1 MHEQKGHS
9 NVRITVVK
17 KTLIG
22 RVLERKKRR
31 GAAIGDVDLKDM
43 LKSILKWANEFV
55 PSRSGSILL
64 DDPILDN
71 KSKKPGRLYFMACY
85 GKGSASLTGTYLNIE
100 NGIAGKTYR
109 TGRANM
115 CRDVTKSKTFFSEI
129 DTKIK
134 HHTKSMVCVPITIQ
148 GSTIGVLE
156 LINRLGKPNYS
167 QKDLT
172 LLKIFA
178 GYTSTLIQNSLDAKR
193 FSELSIRDN
202 LTGLYNDRYFFKRLS
217 QELGKSA
224 KSGKDLSIIF
234 MDLDNFKQINDTH
247 GHLAGSQLL
256 TEVGKVIY
264 ELVDKA
270 PYEIV
275 PLRYGGDEFT
285 LVMPQTDV
293 EFAKVFAESIRKEIE
308 EHTFLARNVPGRTG
322 ALKIKGVITASLGVA
337 SLNKNVSKRL
347 KKRNNIRE
355 ALIKAA
361 DTAMYRSKNNGKNK
375 VTVAPK
381 ASD

>member
-1 MHEQKGHS
+1 M
-9 NVRITVVK
+9 RITVAK
-17 KTLIG
+17 KTLIS

-31 GAAIGDVDLKDM
+31 GAAKTDVDLKEM
-43 LKSILKWANEFV
+43 LKSILTWANEFV

-64 DDPILDN
+64 DDPVLN
-71 KSKKPGRLYFMACY
+71 YKSRKPGKLYFMACY
-85 GKGSASLTGTYLNIE
+85 GTGSALLTGTHLNIE
-100 NGIAGKTYR
+100 DGIAGKTYR

-115 CRDVTKSKTFFSEI
+115 CKDVSKSKTFFSEI
-129 DTKIK
+129 DSQIK

-148 GSTIGVLE
+148 GTTIGVLE
-156 LINRLGKPNYS
+156 LINRQGKPSYTN
-167 QKDLT
+167 KDLT

-193 FSELSIRDN
+193 FSELSMRDN
-202 LTGLYNDRYFFKRLS
+202 LTGLFNDRYFFKRLS

-224 KSGKDLSIIF
+224 RSGKDLSLIF

-256 TEVGKVIY
+256 TEVGRIIH
-264 ELVDKA
+264 ELVDNA

-285 LVMPQTDV
+285 LVMPHTDV
-293 EFAKVFAESIRKEIE
+293 KFAKIFAESIRKEIE

-337 SLNKNVSKRL
+337 SLNKNVNKRL

-361 DTAMYRSKNNGKNK
+361 DTAMYKSKHNGKNK

>member
-1 MHEQKGHS
+1 M
-9 NVRITVVK
+9 RITVVK
-17 KTLIG
+17 KALIS
-22 RVLERKKRR
+22 RVLERKKRH
-31 GAAIGDVDLKDM
+31 GIVGGGDIDLKDM

-55 PSRSGSILL
+55 PSKSGSILL
-64 DDPILDN
+64 DDPILDHRL
-71 KSKKPGRLYFMACY
+71 KKPGKLYFMACF
-85 GKGSASLTGTYLNIE
+85 GTGSASLTGSHLNIE
-100 NGIAGKTYR
+100 DGIAGKTYR

-115 CRDVTKSKTFFSEI
+115 CKDVSKSRAFFSEI
-129 DTKIK
+129 DRKIQ
-134 HHTKSMVCVPITIQ
+134 HRTKSMVCVPITIQ
-148 GSTIGVLE
+148 GTTIGVLE
-156 LINRLGKPNYS
+156 LINRVGKPNYS

-193 FSELSIRDN
+193 FSDLSVRDN

-217 QELGKSA
+217 LELGKSA
-224 KSGKDLSIIF
+224 RTGKDISIIF
-234 MDLDNFKQINDTH
+234 MDLDNFKQINDSH

-256 TEVGKVIY
+256 TEVGKIIH
-264 ELVDKA
+264 ELVDNA
-270 PYEIV
+270 PYDIV

-293 EFAKVFAESIRKEIE
+293 QFATLFAESLRKEIE
-308 EHTFLARNVPGRTG
+308 DHTFLATNVPGRTG
-322 ALKIKGVITASLGVA
+322 ALKIKGIITASLGVA

-361 DTAMYRSKNNGKNK
+361 DTAMYKSKNTGKNK

>member
-1 MHEQKGHS
+1 
-9 NVRITVVK
+9 VRITVVK
-17 KTLIG
+17 KALIS
-22 RVLERKKRR
+22 RVLERKKRH
-31 GAAIGDVDLKDM
+31 GIVGGGDIDLKDM

-55 PSRSGSILL
+55 PSKSGSILL
-64 DDPILDN
+64 DDPILDHRL
-71 KSKKPGRLYFMACY
+71 KKPGKLYFMACF
-85 GKGSASLTGTYLNIE
+85 GTGSASLTGSHLNIE
-100 NGIAGKTYR
+100 DGIAGKTYR

-115 CRDVTKSKTFFSEI
+115 CKDVSKSRAFFSEI
-129 DTKIK
+129 DRKIQ
-134 HHTKSMVCVPITIQ
+134 HRTKSMVCVPITIQ
-148 GSTIGVLE
+148 GTTIGVLE
-156 LINRLGKPNYS
+156 LINRVGKPNYS

-193 FSELSIRDN
+193 FSDLSVRDN

-217 QELGKSA
+217 LELGKSA
-224 KSGKDLSIIF
+224 RTGKDISIIF
-234 MDLDNFKQINDTH
+234 MDLDNFKQINDSH

-256 TEVGKVIY
+256 TEVGKIIH
-264 ELVDKA
+264 ELVDNA
-270 PYEIV
+270 PYDIV

-293 EFAKVFAESIRKEIE
+293 QFATLFAESLRKEIE
-308 EHTFLARNVPGRTG
+308 DHTFLATNVPGRTG
-322 ALKIKGVITASLGVA
+322 ALKIKGIITASLGVA

-361 DTAMYRSKNNGKNK
+361 DTAMYKSKNTGKNK

-381 ASD
+381 AYD